1 MFMHYFTQIDDDV
14 YEPTE
19 RVGGAWNPEEQ
30 HVCPLLG
37 LLAQRVERDR
47 DARRDDGLV
56 VARLSYDI
64 LGTLRMQPIQLR
76 TTVLR
81 PGRSIELVEV
91 VASQDGRDG
100 VALRAWLMQP
110 QDSAGVQGQA
120 FDPMPA
126 VDEMDGFDMTG
137 IWGGGFIASI
147 EARRALHGAGSA
159 QVWARSDTR
168 LVEGEEQSG
177 LAAFAGMLDLANG
190 IAVRAE
196 PQEVLYPNIDL
207 TAHLFRQPEGDWVG
221 YDTRVSFGGEG
232 VGLTETV
239 LHDMRGPVGTS
250 SQILTVRPR

>member
-1 MFMHYFTQIDDDV
+1 MHYFTQIDDDV

-19 RVGGAWNPEEQ
+19 RVGGAWNLEEQ

-37 LLAQRVERDR
+37 LMAQRVERDR

-64 LGTLRMQPIQLR
+64 LGTLRMKPVQLR
-76 TTVLR
+76 TRVLR

-110 QDSAGVQGQA
+110 QESSGVQGQG
-120 FDPMPA
+120 FDPMPGI
-126 VDEMDGFDMTG
+126 DEMDDFDISG
-137 IWGGGFIASI
+137 VWGGGFIASV
-147 EARRALHGAGSA
+147 EARRTLHGAGRA

-168 LVEGEEQSG
+168 LAAGEEQSD
-177 LAAFAGMLDLANG
+177 LASFAGMFDLANG
-190 IAVRAE
+190 IAVRADPE
-196 PQEVLYPNIDL
+196 KVIYPNIDL
-207 TAHLFRQPEGDWVG
+207 TAHLFRQPEGEWVG

-239 LHDMRGPVGTS
+239 LHDMHGPVGTS